1 MHEYIKR
8 FMILLLDPAKFA
20 RNIDKER
27 GYWNVLKVFVIFYMV
42 ILLARLILSIL
53 VTVRSGGS
61 VESSLVMSSLIA
73 GVVAAF
79 LVPFFWSAL
88 THLGVL
94 IFGGRGG
101 FFKTFKVAT
110 YSWILILIYGF
121 VIPLIVSLLLL
132 IKPVGAGGII
142 DQLYNSVF
150 GVAMIVVSLAGFVH
164 VIVAETLGLAYL
176 HKMTRIKA
184 FLAAILIPLIMM
196 VLFFGVILWL
206 ISITI
211 GSL

>member
-101 FFKTFKVAT
+101 FFNTFKVAT
-110 YSWILILIYGF
+110 YSWILMLVYGF

-132 IKPVGAGGII
+132 IKPLLATS
-142 DQLYNSVF
+142 QPFTSAF
-150 GVAMIVVSLAGFVH
+150 GVAMLVVSLAGFVH
-164 VIVAETLGLAYL
+164 VVIAETIGLAYL

-184 FLAAILIPLIMM
+184 FLAAILIPLIIM
-196 VLFFGVILWL
+196 VLFFGVIMWL
-206 ISITI
+206 FSMTI

>member
-132 IKPVGAGGII
+132 IKPLLATS
-142 DQLYNSVF
+142 QPFTSAF
-150 GVAMIVVSLAGFVH
+150 GVAMLVVSLAGFVH
-164 VIVAETLGLAYL
+164 VVIAETIGLAYL

-184 FLAAILIPLIMM
+184 FLAAILIPLIIM
-196 VLFFGVILWL
+196 VLFFGVIMWL
-206 ISITI
+206 FSITI

>member
-132 IKPVGAGGII
+132 IKPLLATS
-142 DQLYNSVF
+142 QPFTSAF
-150 GVAMIVVSLAGFVH
+150 GVAMLVVSLAGFVH
-164 VIVAETLGLAYL
+164 VVIAETIGLAYL

-184 FLAAILIPLIMM
+184 FLAAILIPLIIM
-196 VLFFGVILWL
+196 VLFFGVIMWL
-206 ISITI
+206 FSMTI

>member
-1 MHEYIKR
+1 
-8 FMILLLDPAKFA
+8 MILLLDPAKFA

-132 IKPVGAGGII
+132 IKPLLATS
-142 DQLYNSVF
+142 QPFTSAF
-150 GVAMIVVSLAGFVH
+150 GVAMLVVSLAGFVH
-164 VIVAETLGLAYL
+164 VVIAETIGLAYL

-184 FLAAILIPLIMM
+184 FLAAILIPLIIM
-196 VLFFGVILWL
+196 VLFFGVIMWL
-206 ISITI
+206 FSMTI